1 MIWKLDD
8 NNNEYTTAAGA
19 ARYIGLPR
27 TTFLHY
33 LSDKCPLPENLRPK
47 FKIYLFKQ
55 IFYKSDLD
63 EWKNK
68 TSKIKF
74 SYKIKRQNTN
84 LKVSNVSKFPIQSK
98 QSK

>member
-1 MIWKLDD
+1 MIWKLDEK
-8 NNNEYTTAAGA
+8 NYQYTTAAGA